1 MKDLKTTY
9 FVPVFALLLTS
20 AGCSSEGD
28 DDGSGGSGATGG
40 GTTAGTGGTPGA
52 GTGGSTGGSAS
63 GSGGTGGS
71 GMCNSSLIIADEV
84 NNYQFSSTL
93 TLPSVTVKP
102 MTEIHFEWGGL
113 TKDFLNHDVNPMT
126 GIENI
131 NVILWQLPEA
141 ELAQKLNDD
150 SLDAQDGQPPAVL
163 NTMGATSAD
172 LFDFKT
178 VAGDVIPQ
186 ETFDEYLDPAEFPPA
201 MNTYTAILAVGD
213 LAGDS
218 EVKMLQAFKLD
229 PASTNSTVTITN
241 ASTTLMYDAKL
252 GLLQPTL
259 IPAGNGA
266 IEIDWGDVET
276 NAMGAEFL
284 PTQITRA
291 RVAHYNETPAEL
303 EDKFLDLELI
313 ATATYEAPVLS
324 GTSIM
329 LNELKNEGGQAFPGI
344 DGQGTWLVALFCGV
358 CRNPAPWY
366 LTVLKPC
373 N

>member
-1 MKDLKTTY
+1 MMKELRTTY
-9 FVPVFALLLTS
+9 FVPVFALLLAS
-20 AGCSSEGD
+20 AGCSGEGD
-28 DDGSGGSGATGG
+28 DDGSGGSRTTGG
-40 GTTAGTGGTPGA
+40 NAGSGGMPSAGTGGSTSGGA
-52 GTGGSTGGSAS
+52 GTGGS
-63 GSGGTGGS
+63 GGS
-71 GMCNSSLIIADEV
+71 GVCNSSLIVADEV

-102 MTEIHFEWGGL
+102 STEIHFEWGGL
-113 TKDFLNHDVNPMT
+113 TKDFLNHGLNPMT
-126 GIENI
+126 GVENI
-131 NVILWQLPEA
+131 NVIVWQLPEN

-150 SLDAQDGQPPAVL
+150 SLDAADGQPPAVL
-163 NTMGATSAD
+163 ETMGATSAD

-178 VAGDVIPQ
+178 VAGDDIPQ
-186 ETFDEYLDPAEFPPA
+186 ETFDEYLDPAVFPPA
-201 MNTYTAILAVGD
+201 TNTYTAILAVGD
-213 LAGDS
+213 ISGDN

-229 PASTNSTVTITN
+229 PASTNSTVTLTN
-241 ASTTLMYDAKL
+241 DSATLAYDAKL

-259 IPAGNGA
+259 VPAGSAA

-284 PTQITRA
+284 PTQILRA

-329 LNELKNEGGQAFPGI
+329 LNELKTESGQTFPGI
-344 DGQGTWLVALFCGV
+344 DASGTWLLALFCGNM
-358 CRNPAPWY
+358 CNNPAPWY
-366 LTVLKPC
+366 LTILKTC